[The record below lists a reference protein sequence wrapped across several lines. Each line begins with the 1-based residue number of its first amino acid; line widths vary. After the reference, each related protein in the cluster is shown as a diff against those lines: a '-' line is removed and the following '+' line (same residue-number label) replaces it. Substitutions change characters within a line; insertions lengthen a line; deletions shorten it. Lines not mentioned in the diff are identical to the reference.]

1 MATPK
6 GKVSKARRNSRRANW
21 KLSLPGIVKCPKCGK
36 MKLRFDDD
44 VAAEFLTELCGVVGH
59 IFRIEILAL
68 LDHRADH
75 VCLAALCDLL
85 FDEIICRRATFR
97 KRARLSL

>member
-36 MKLRFDDD
+36 MKLSHR
-44 VAAEFLTELCGVVGH
+44 VCKACGYYDGQ
-59 IFRIEILAL
+59 
-68 LDHRADH
+68 
-75 VCLAALCDLL
+75 
-85 FDEIICRRATFR
+85 EIIKVEAEE
-97 KRARLSL
+97 K